1 MRFRHLSLEVAEVHP
16 LCRAPRCRHY
26 PASRHH
32 ESMCCTA
39 SVAQLDLSLQLR
51 DGAVLRAC
59 RWLGVIT
66 LAELIMHGFLYQ
78 VLWWSDSWGMWVS
91 EMKKFDMGHVSNLP
105 GAVAWGAAV
114 LMAAFA
120 WPCVRRKAYRVRL
133 SPHQH
138 HS

>member
-1 MRFRHLSLEVAEVHP
+1 M
-16 LCRAPRCRHY
+16 
-26 PASRHH
+26 
-32 ESMCCTA
+32 
-39 SVAQLDLSLQLR
+39 
-51 DGAVLRAC
+51 
-59 RWLGVIT
+59 IT

-120 WPCVRRKAYRVRL
+120 WPYVRRKAYRVRL
-133 SPHQH
+133 FPHQPAP
-138 HS
+138 HSHAFLDAACAAARRSVTCACTLQCAAACKAAPARLSVEN